1 MKPGSSKLNPNAT
14 SYIPFSQR
22 GAADKGEDFEV
33 SAKESNCRNEAVWFR
48 DQSEDALTHCQPQN
62 VSQSYIQCTEILQ
75 TAELSKLKDHCGG
88 ELYASSS
95 HNQNMMAEKFTL
107 EEEFDMDLTYLQMTF
122 PGISKDSLSEVY
134 LISNC
139 DVESAVDMLNQLE
152 LSPVDLSEKLP
163 ESLDIGDVPES
174 VSHCELPSQK
184 LKNMTGE
191 AGPST
196 SGSSNLDIA

>member
-1 MKPGSSKLNPNAT
+1 MKPGTSKLNPNAT
-14 SYIPFSQR
+14 SYIPFSER
-22 GAADKGEDFEV
+22 GTVDKGEDFEF
-33 SAKESNCRNEAVWFR
+33 STKESNCGNEAIWFG
-48 DQSEDALTHCQPQN
+48 DQSKDALTHCQPQN
-62 VSQSYIQCTEILQ
+62 VSQSYIQCTDILQ

-95 HNQNMMAEKFTL
+95 HNQNTMAEKFTL
-107 EEEFDMDLTYLQMTF
+107 EEEFDMDITYLQMKF

-134 LISNC
+134 STSNC

-163 ESLDIGDVPES
+163 EYLDIGDVPES
-174 VSHCELPSQK
+174 LSYCELPSQK
-184 LKNMTGE
+184 LKNVTGE
-191 AGPST
+191 AGAST